1 MSGVDTLVKNKINS
15 DVNNNLILNNTLQ
28 IKRTTE
34 DTHTSAGIL
43 LKNKSSTG
51 SSPSFAELHVAD
63 ANSITSLY
71 LNPTNSGNSGDN
83 QIIISNTNI
92 ESELEEVY
100 KDKSLNIKNL
110 SVGKDNSTDNVYV
123 NFLSN
128 SDTNTEE
135 NGIGLKYEQSSG
147 NIFYKNRGGSWV
159 DITSSTGVS
168 NLNGLTDVT
177 LSSVADKQLLVYNNS
192 TSKFENK
199 SNITLP
205 GTLDLGG
212 NLTVG
217 SNYLKFNNEHGLV
230 DSVGNEIINL
240 KGNTSDKGDVNYI
253 QIENAAPGGEPKL
266 KTYGSDS
273 SIGLDIETKGEGDIT
288 LTSES
293 GNVVV
298 SGTNLDISGYTKNSI
313 YSTSSNASYAPDE
326 NWNVPISSDSILF
339 NFVQDNTA
347 GTYLASITQGVHG
360 QKLNVIFNNSGSK
373 SINVLVDFDNDNLI
387 TGTGLSR
394 KLNFV
399 GTGQCASLVYLGNSI
414 NKWQILNTGAIV
426 T

>member
-15 DVNNNLILNNTLQ
+15 DTDNLLINNTLQ
-28 IKRTTE
+28 IKQTTR
-34 DTHTSAGIL
+34 DTHTNAGIL
-43 LKNKSSTG
+43 FKNKSSTG
-51 SSPSFAELHVAD
+51 STPTFAELHIAD
-63 ANSITSLY
+63 SNGTTNLY
-71 LNPTNSGNSGDN
+71 FNPTNSGNSGDN
-83 QIIISNTNI
+83 QTIISNTNI

-135 NGIGLKYEQSSG
+135 NGVGLKYDQSSG
-147 NIFYKNRGGSWV
+147 NLFYKNRGGSWV

-177 LSSVADKQLLVYNNS
+177 LNSVADKQLLVYNNS

-217 SNYLKFNNEHGLV
+217 SNYLKFNNGHGLV

-240 KGNTSDKGDVNYI
+240 KGNTTDKGDVNYI

-266 KTYGSDS
+266 KSYGSDS
-273 SIGLDIETKGEGDIT
+273 SIGIDIESKGEGDIT

-313 YSTSSNASYAPDE
+313 YSTSSNASYAPNE

-339 NFVQDNTA
+339 DFVQDNTA

-426 T
+426 S

>member
-1 MSGVDTLVKNKINS
+1 MSDTDTLVKNNINS
-15 DVNNNLILNNTLQ
+15 DTDKLIINNTLQ
-28 IKRTTE
+28 IKQTTK
-34 DTHTSAGIL
+34 DTHTNAGIL
-43 LKNKSSTG
+43 FKNKSSTG
-51 SSPSFAELHVAD
+51 SSPTFAELHVAD
-63 ANSITSLY
+63 SNGTTNLY
-71 LNPTNSGNSGDN
+71 FNPTNSGNSGDN

-100 KDKSLNIKNL
+100 NDKSLNIKNL

-128 SDTNTEE
+128 SDTSTEDD
-135 NGIGLKYEQSSG
+135 GVGLKYEQSSG
-147 NIFYKNRGGSWV
+147 NIFYKNRGGSWI

-192 TSKFENK
+192 TSKFENET
-199 SNITLP
+199 NITLP

-217 SNYLKFNNEHGLV
+217 SNYLKFNNGHGLV

-240 KGNTSDKGDVNYI
+240 KGNTTDKGDVNYI

-266 KTYGSDS
+266 KSYGSDS
-273 SIGLDIETKGEGDIT
+273 SIGIDIESKGEGDIT

-313 YSTSSNASYAPDE
+313 YSTSSNASYAPNE

-339 NFVQDNTA
+339 DFVQDNTA

-394 KLNFV
+394 KLNFI

-426 T
+426 S